1 MESFSKVVLS
11 GVQKNLSVAKMAK
24 LNSTNHGVVSQM
36 LSNLARHG
44 YLDEHD
50 LGVCASCPMASSCGT
65 TPHKSGIKLYAL
77 TEKGRRYLNET
88 TQ

>member
-1 MESFSKVVLS
+1 MESFSEGVLS
-11 GVQKNLSVAKMAK
+11 GVQKNLSVAEIAK

-44 YLDEHD
+44 YLEEHS
-50 LGVCASCPMASSCGT
+50 LGVCTNCPMAGSCGT
-65 TPHKSGIKLYAL
+65 MPHKSGIKLYAL